1 MAEVSILSKDNKDN
15 KYNKILDKEGEC
27 MDDARRKL
35 RICLLCI
42 VTAAVIIG
50 GIYYFGSRKETDD
63 VREGTLVRQERVWQE
78 AKISYI

>member
-1 MAEVSILSKDNKDN
+1 MAEVSILSKEK
-15 KYNKILDKEGEC
+15 KITNTARYWDKEGEC